1 MRQQTGLG
9 ESAPTV
15 GFADDTKDDTAP
27 KKLVRQQTGL
37 GESAPTVGFADDT
50 KDDTAPKKLVRQ
62 QTGLGESAPT
72 VGFADDT
79 KDDMAPKKL
88 VRQQTGL
95 GESAAAIDD
104 AEEEDYASD
113 FDDGDEDEDENA
125 TEVAA
130 APLPP
135 LFRAAAQQV
144 TTSVDVLNKLQ
155 ETAKVRGAASVADR
169 NATDAH
175 VVPAVAVAAV
185 EEVVEALEC
194 RMDDLKED
202 MKQVRATLEAAILT
216 AADDNTI
223 GLERPQEEWRRNSKA
238 LQNGSAD
245 DGDSLQILITVEKDL
260 RQIPVASAA
269 RAEFERAAK
278 RDISY
283 TLGLPASSKASSS
296 SSSVVAPAL
305 APPIPVQ
312 VLITGLRSIKPSV
325 NTGDYQLRTSAVLEC
340 LVQRSQIA
348 PLVESNN
355 GGAAGAG
362 TSPEQEFVRKQ
373 LLGGVKGTR
382 IADAPVKH
390 VELRSH

>member
-1 MRQQTGLG
+1 M
-9 ESAPTV
+9 
-15 GFADDTKDDTAP
+15 
-27 KKLVRQQTGL
+27 
-37 GESAPTVGFADDT
+37 
-50 KDDTAPKKLVRQ
+50 
-62 QTGLGESAPT
+62 
-72 VGFADDT
+72 
-79 KDDMAPKKL
+79 
-88 VRQQTGL
+88 
-95 GESAAAIDD
+95 
-104 AEEEDYASD
+104 
-113 FDDGDEDEDENA
+113 
-125 TEVAA
+125 
-130 APLPP
+130 
-135 LFRAAAQQV
+135 
-144 TTSVDVLNKLQ
+144 
-155 ETAKVRGAASVADR
+155 
-169 NATDAH
+169 
-175 VVPAVAVAAV
+175 
-185 EEVVEALEC
+185 
-194 RMDDLKED
+194 
-202 MKQVRATLEAAILT
+202 
-216 AADDNTI
+216 
-223 GLERPQEEWRRNSKA
+223 
-238 LQNGSAD
+238 
-245 DGDSLQILITVEKDL
+245 EKDL